1 MTDRADQPEKR
12 PGRRPPPPG
21 TGKVGRGPFMA
32 LRDEIERDLLS
43 GVAIVTVYERFQD
56 RLGFSYSNFTKYVR
70 RYLPNAVPKPGGEP
84 GGVMTTPVPP
94 PPSAGPSPAPPSSI
108 VPVGASATPEPRQA
122 PADDR
127 PRRFTLERQS
137 DDKLF

>member
-1 MTDRADQPEKR
+1 
-12 PGRRPPPPG
+12 
-21 TGKVGRGPFMA
+21 MA
-32 LRDEIERDLLS
+32 LRNEIERDLMS
-43 GVAIVTVYERFQD
+43 GVAIATVYERFKD

-84 GGVMTTPVPP
+84 GGVMPAPIPPLPSAGPTPVPP
-94 PPSAGPSPAPPSSI
+94 SPVAPLA
-108 VPVGASATPEPRQA
+108 ASAAPEPLQA

-127 PRRFTLERQS
+127 PRRFTLERQP